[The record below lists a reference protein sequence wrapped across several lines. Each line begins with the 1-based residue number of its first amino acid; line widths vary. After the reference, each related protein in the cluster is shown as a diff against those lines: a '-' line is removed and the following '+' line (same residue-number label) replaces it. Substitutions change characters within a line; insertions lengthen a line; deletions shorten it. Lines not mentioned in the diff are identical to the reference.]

1 MPQQNRPVRAPVQ
14 PRVPPRVEHNPQ
26 TPLHYQTPPRQRPWH
41 QKVRRFLDQ
50 MNRDFVHTRLAA
62 VLSLIVAIL
71 FFLLLNPFTR
81 RAIILLFLRE
91 Q

>member
-1 MPQQNRPVRAPVQ
+1 MRPFNRACRHESSTIPQAPL
-14 PRVPPRVEHNPQ
+14 N
-26 TPLHYQTPPRQRPWH
+26 YQTPPRQRPWH